1 MLKKFRLRRTY
12 SFIRLH
18 FRFQKK
24 ITRPSRAKA
33 YANIR
38 WLGSSRASPKSFEKT
53 SRANQNELACPPL
66 ARVPVVAQACSRRT
80 LQNAVYIYQEIS
92 ETDLKNNLAVVG
104 SDCAPI
110 LTEPHLGY
118 TRNLEVLFKR
128 PLQWFATF
136 E

>member
-1 MLKKFRLRRTY
+1 MLKKFRLRRTF
-12 SFIRLH
+12 SSIRLH

-66 ARVPVVAQACSRRT
+66 ARVPVVAQAGFRGWS
-80 LQNAVYIYQEIS
+80 LELES
-92 ETDLKNNLAVVG
+92 GVV
-104 SDCAPI
+104 
-110 LTEPHLGY
+110 LTFGVGDWY
-118 TRNLEVLFKR
+118 RGIMRLF
-128 PLQWFATF
+128 L
-136 E
+136 